1 MSQMMEQRG
10 YTDGSQQGGTVRSLE
25 DRIRIQ
31 NDLGIPVFLRSNRK
45 TCYSRD
51 KLIAPASHQE

>member
-1 MSQMMEQRG
+1 MMEQRG

-31 NDLGIPVFLRSNRK
+31 NDLGNPVCLRSNRK
-45 TCYSRD
+45 THYSRD
-51 KLIAPASHQE
+51 KLIDSAPHQE